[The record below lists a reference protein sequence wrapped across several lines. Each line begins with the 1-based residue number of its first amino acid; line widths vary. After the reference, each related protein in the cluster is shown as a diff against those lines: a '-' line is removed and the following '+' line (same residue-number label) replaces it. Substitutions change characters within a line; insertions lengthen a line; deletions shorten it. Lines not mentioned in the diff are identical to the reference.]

1 MEAVGHPKPQNF
13 TVVFDT
19 GSGHLFL
26 PDASCQDQ
34 VCLRHRRYNR
44 TLSDSAAEI
53 NGDGSAA
60 TKERDMVAI
69 SYGIGEISGD
79 FVREVVCI
87 GSSSSSEG
95 SHCTLAR
102 VILAQQL
109 TAEPFQHFHF
119 DGVLGLGLS
128 ALALNPEF
136 HLFSQLSKGDVAPSF
151 GVFLSQP
158 GHVGSQVTFGG
169 QDLQRFSG
177 CHAIVDTGTSLL
189 GVPQTVRHVG
199 RGKRASFELKRV
211 FLFGEPVL
219 QKCLG
224 RNIKTRPNFA
234 GACHGV
240 LGSQPRRKHPAPWRM
255 PISTRLRRILAQSGR
270 TTQWRLCLHLW
281 AQKPCA
287 VAAAAAIS
295 ACGRA
300 AHWDQSL
307 ALYDHWLRHD
317 QPSDP
322 AVLNSTLAACAHAA
336 RWVLAL
342 TLLEEAKRHHRA
354 FDLLGLNSALNAC
367 GRAARWEVSLAL
379 LMQLQKQRLADAT
392 SVNSTIS
399 ACDRAAVW
407 QLALSLLYTH
417 RADLVGASAALSACA
432 RGAAWASAL
441 AVLHAHRANA
451 VSFGAAITACGRSTR
466 WRFALQLLGDALKTT
481 SRASLACFSA
491 AVSACEL
498 GAAWEAALVVLS
510 KAARDWPLDRTI
522 LNATISSCE
531 KGWQWDRCL
540 ALLHATDAV
549 TCGAAAE
556 ACASAMRWVE
566 ALSLASRVD
575 SVVATAAATRAKED
589 AQHAVHRR
597 SCCFSHAQ
605 HINCRRRWAWRPTW
619 PALPWKTWPSTHW
632 RSQGGSKLLLTL
644 YCFQSRQGI
653 IWLLRFLFS

>member
-1 MEAVGHPKPQNF
+1 
-13 TVVFDT
+13 
-19 GSGHLFL
+19 
-26 PDASCQDQ
+26 
-34 VCLRHRRYNR
+34 
-44 TLSDSAAEI
+44 
-53 NGDGSAA
+53 
-60 TKERDMVAI
+60 
-69 SYGIGEISGD
+69 
-79 FVREVVCI
+79 
-87 GSSSSSEG
+87 
-95 SHCTLAR
+95 
-102 VILAQQL
+102 
-109 TAEPFQHFHF
+109 
-119 DGVLGLGLS
+119 
-128 ALALNPEF
+128 
-136 HLFSQLSKGDVAPSF
+136 
-151 GVFLSQP
+151 
-158 GHVGSQVTFGG
+158 
-169 QDLQRFSG
+169 
-177 CHAIVDTGTSLL
+177 
-189 GVPQTVRHVG
+189 
-199 RGKRASFELKRV
+199 
-211 FLFGEPVL
+211 
-219 QKCLG
+219 
-224 RNIKTRPNFA
+224 
-234 GACHGV
+234 
-240 LGSQPRRKHPAPWRM
+240 M

-399 ACDRAAVW
+399 ACDRLAREPLSDHPTQPIQGLTDNMPSLQQHACQSSAGRAAVW

-540 ALLHATDAV
+540 TLLHATDAV

-589 AQHAVHRR
+589 AQHAVHRRPPVPSSALMLRAYDLMPSHACQNAVGGPARSVAVQRNHILSRGSR

>member
-1 MEAVGHPKPQNF
+1 
-13 TVVFDT
+13 
-19 GSGHLFL
+19 
-26 PDASCQDQ
+26 
-34 VCLRHRRYNR
+34 
-44 TLSDSAAEI
+44 
-53 NGDGSAA
+53 
-60 TKERDMVAI
+60 
-69 SYGIGEISGD
+69 
-79 FVREVVCI
+79 
-87 GSSSSSEG
+87 
-95 SHCTLAR
+95 
-102 VILAQQL
+102 
-109 TAEPFQHFHF
+109 
-119 DGVLGLGLS
+119 
-128 ALALNPEF
+128 
-136 HLFSQLSKGDVAPSF
+136 
-151 GVFLSQP
+151 
-158 GHVGSQVTFGG
+158 
-169 QDLQRFSG
+169 
-177 CHAIVDTGTSLL
+177 
-189 GVPQTVRHVG
+189 
-199 RGKRASFELKRV
+199 
-211 FLFGEPVL
+211 
-219 QKCLG
+219 
-224 RNIKTRPNFA
+224 
-234 GACHGV
+234 
-240 LGSQPRRKHPAPWRM
+240 M

-540 ALLHATDAV
+540 TLLHATDAV

-597 SCCFSHAQ
+597 SGAIGRRAEKP
-605 HINCRRRWAWRPTW
+605 HIVKGLKELLLQPCPTHQLQETVGLEAHVARI
-619 PALPWKTWPSTHW
+619 ALENMAIDALAEPRLQKSQGAMKLFAALDLPSPWK
-632 RSQGGSKLLLTL
+632 
-644 YCFQSRQGI
+644 RQGWCLYRCLPAPAAKVAGFDFDKTLHFGGTAWKLSSVHI
-653 IWLLRFLFS
+653 PEKLKRLQQDGYTVVIFSNQHGPGRQRTLEGMRKEVEDIVRRFEDFRAFCGMELHMFVAVARGDIDDPFRKPNTGMWDLMSSLCSSPKVRHSFYVGNSAGRLGDDSAVDRGFAKRLGMTFYSEDWLNG

>member
-1 MEAVGHPKPQNF
+1 
-13 TVVFDT
+13 
-19 GSGHLFL
+19 
-26 PDASCQDQ
+26 
-34 VCLRHRRYNR
+34 
-44 TLSDSAAEI
+44 
-53 NGDGSAA
+53 
-60 TKERDMVAI
+60 
-69 SYGIGEISGD
+69 
-79 FVREVVCI
+79 
-87 GSSSSSEG
+87 
-95 SHCTLAR
+95 
-102 VILAQQL
+102 
-109 TAEPFQHFHF
+109 
-119 DGVLGLGLS
+119 
-128 ALALNPEF
+128 
-136 HLFSQLSKGDVAPSF
+136 
-151 GVFLSQP
+151 
-158 GHVGSQVTFGG
+158 
-169 QDLQRFSG
+169 
-177 CHAIVDTGTSLL
+177 
-189 GVPQTVRHVG
+189 
-199 RGKRASFELKRV
+199 
-211 FLFGEPVL
+211 
-219 QKCLG
+219 
-224 RNIKTRPNFA
+224 
-234 GACHGV
+234 
-240 LGSQPRRKHPAPWRM
+240 M

-322 AVLNSTLAACAHAA
+322 A
-336 RWVLAL
+336 
-342 TLLEEAKRHHRA
+342 
-354 FDLLGLNSALNAC
+354 ALNAC

-399 ACDRAAVW
+399 ACDRLAREPLSDHPTQPIQGLTDNMPSLQQHACQSSAGRAAVW

-540 ALLHATDAV
+540 TLLHATDAV